1 MVYSFPVVRQQN
13 SSDTFAIFPHATAW
27 CATQLSAGVCNPG
40 FSPGANGSHLG
51 TSDGAPG
58 EGVWPALGAQ
68 VEAIHLSDQKG

>member
-1 MVYSFPVVRQQN
+1 MLQLGVPHSWVPV
-13 SSDTFAIFPHATAW
+13 
-27 CATQLSAGVCNPG
+27 CATQGSL
-40 FSPGANGSHLG
+40 PGANGSHLG